1 MNFDLQ
7 RVMVTGAAS
16 GLGRAVALG
25 LAAKGVS
32 TVCVDANRDG
42 LSQTAE
48 LAQRAGAPCLPLV
61 ADLGSRTSIDAAFRA
76 LGDHAKGDDAPLD
89 GIVTCGAVTNKTRVL
104 DLDADEWDRVM
115 NINLRG
121 TFLCVQHALRWMVP
135 RQRGR
140 IVTIASD
147 TAKRGA
153 GRLSTSAYGAS
164 KGGVMIFTRSL
175 ARELAVH
182 RGAIRVNCLCPG
194 PIWTAMHDGMTAEE
208 RATVENSVLMQR
220 FGKPEEVAN
229 GVLFLLSDEASF
241 VYGETMMVDGGV
253 VLD

>member
-7 RVMVTGAAS
+7 GVMVTGSAG

-25 LAAKGVS
+25 LAAHGVS
-32 TVCVDANRDG
+32 TICVDANHGG
-42 LSQTAE
+42 LAQTAKE
-48 LAQRAGAPCLPLV
+48 VEALGARCLPV
-61 ADLGSRTSIDAAFRA
+61 AADLASEASIASVFQQA
-76 LGDHAKGDDAPLD
+76 GDSGIALD
-89 GIVTCGAVTNKTRVL
+89 GIVTCAGITNKTRVL
-104 DLDADEWDRVM
+104 DLTVSEWDRVM

-121 TFLCVQHALRWMVP
+121 TFLCVQQALRTMIP
-135 RQRGR
+135 HKRGR
-140 IVTIASD
+140 IVTVASD

-164 KGGVMIFTRSL
+164 KGGVVTLTRSL

-194 PIWTAMHDGMTAEE
+194 PIWTDMHLGMTEQE
-208 RATVENSVLMQR
+208 RQTVENSVLMGR
-220 FGKPEEVAN
+220 FARPEEIAA

-241 VYGETMMVDGGV
+241 VYGETLMVDGGV

>member
-7 RVMVTGAAS
+7 GVMVTGAAS

-25 LAAKGVS
+25 LAQHGVS
-32 TVCVDANRDG
+32 VMCLDYNREA
-42 LSQTAE
+42 LAATAAE
-48 LAQRAGAPCLPLV
+48 ITERGGHCTTFV
-61 ADLGSRTSIDAAFRA
+61 ADLSSEAAIAGAFRA
-76 LGDHAKGDDAPLD
+76 LSDAALPLD
-89 GIVTCGAVTNKTRVL
+89 GIVTCGGVTSKKKVL
-104 DLDADEWDRVM
+104 DLEVSEWDRVM

-121 TFLCVQHALRWMVP
+121 TFLCVQQALRIMIP
-135 RQRGR
+135 QRRGR

-164 KGGVMIFTRSL
+164 KGGVVTLTRSL
-175 ARELAVH
+175 ARELAVY
-182 RGAIRVNCLCPG
+182 RGAIRVNGLCPG
-194 PIWTAMHDGMTAEE
+194 PIWTPMHDGMTDEE
-208 RATVENSVLMQR
+208 HATVEASVLMGR
-220 FGKPEEVAN
+220 FGKPEEIAA

-241 VYGETMMVDGGV
+241 VYGETLVVDGGV

>member
-7 RVMVTGAAS
+7 GVMVTGSAG

-25 LAAKGVS
+25 LAARGVS
-32 TVCVDANRDG
+32 TICVDANQDG
-42 LSQTAE
+42 L
-48 LAQRAGAPCLPLV
+48 AQIATEVEGLGARCLTVV
-61 ADLGSRTSIDAAFRA
+61 ADLASETSIASVFQQAHDSGIA
-76 LGDHAKGDDAPLD
+76 LD
-89 GIVTCGAVTNKTRVL
+89 GIVTCAGITNKTRVL
-104 DLDADEWDRVM
+104 DLTVGEWDLVM

-121 TFLCVQHALRWMVP
+121 TFLCVQQALRTMVP
-135 RQRGR
+135 RRRGR
-140 IVTIASD
+140 IVTVASD

-164 KGGVMIFTRSL
+164 KGGVVTLTRSL
-175 ARELAVH
+175 ARELAIH

-194 PIWTAMHDGMTAEE
+194 PIWTDMHLGMTADE
-208 RATVENSVLMQR
+208 RETVENSVLMGR
-220 FGKPEEVAN
+220 FARPEEIAA

-241 VYGETMMVDGGV
+241 VYGETLMVDGGV